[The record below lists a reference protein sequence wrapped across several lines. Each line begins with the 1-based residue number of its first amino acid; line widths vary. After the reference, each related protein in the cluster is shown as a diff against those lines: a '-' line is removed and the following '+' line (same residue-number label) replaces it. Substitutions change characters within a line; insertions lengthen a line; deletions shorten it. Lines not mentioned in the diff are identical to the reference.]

1 MPGEK
6 SLDGADDANV
16 SELGVY
22 DLPPT
27 QPEVASEPH
36 GKLKKTTIGKRNR
49 VLTHE
54 QVIALYSHV
63 YILPASDVHSYM
75 YVCKSCTC
83 T

>member
-1 MPGEK
+1 MPEKK
-6 SLDGADDANV
+6 SLDGVDDASV
-16 SELGVY
+16 SELDVY

-27 QPEVASEPH
+27 QPKVASEPH

-49 VLTHE
+49 VRTHE
-54 QVIALYSHV
+54 QVSTLHSHV

-75 YVCKSCTC
+75 YGCKSCTC